1 MPCEHCQ
8 KKYGVSKR
16 KLVVAILFCMII
28 YKNFGEELKTNYEPF
43 VANYYNP
50 FVTKL
55 YEHNYSSN
63 YYEPFVANYYNP
75 FVTKLYEHNYSSNY
89 YEPFVA
95 NYYNPFDEHNYS
107 SNYYE
112 PFLSTCDKLY
122 QYNYVNIFY
131 DCNNYW
137 TLSLDYMGIT
147 KKQ

>member
-28 YKNFGEELKTNYEPF
+28 YKNFGEELKTN
-43 VANYYNP
+43 
-50 FVTKL
+50 
-55 YEHNYSSN
+55 
-63 YYEPFVANYYNP
+63 YEPFVANYYNP